1 MRIRTKFLALIL
13 IVAGLFLGLSILSVS
28 IYRRIGGMR
37 RATDKGLELIAD
49 SIRAHALMKDVVF
62 DIFSPRLY
70 SSLRGIVM
78 SARGFT
84 TQREWLVA
92 IDEFRLSYESF
103 MSDPELKR
111 LVAGDEELREA
122 YALAGR
128 MSARAFEEAKALKID
143 FDMVKNMYSYEEN
156 LYARLLQSKDE
167 SLYDVFDKVRS
178 TSFYLT
184 NVFESYLSRFV
195 SGLEAQAK
203 AAERRMLLGYVL
215 ASALFTAAAAW
226 AVLRMTRSFLANIRL
241 VDLAVERISEGD
253 FSSRVSP
260 QGHDELG
267 LLAGRINL
275 FAQRLKGNV
284 DSLVDLLG
292 ELNAAVSDEPDFDR
306 ILSLISDAAIRDV
319 RAESAEI
326 YVAAA
331 GMRASSASGLAS
343 ARDGAGGG
351 RAAAECASS
360 GRPLVVRDARA
371 ERVDLEGLGL
381 DPSLRSA
388 VVAPLSAG
396 RGGTIGACVFGMRS
410 RPFTDLELSHLLSFA
425 DYAAQLV
432 ENLAVNAAL
441 RARGDAEYRALQSQ
455 IEPHFMYNV
464 LNGFVAL
471 NRMGDRAGLEM
482 SIHAFRDMLRY
493 TVEHGTW
500 ATVAE
505 EFEFLERYCR
515 LQKLRFE
522 ERLSYSFDL
531 EEAVAG
537 LPIPKLLVQPLL
549 ENAILHGVEP
559 SPAPA
564 SVAVSARPEEGA
576 LVIEVAD
583 DGRGCD
589 SSSIRERQGI
599 GLGNVRERLALLYA
613 RSSLELEGRPG
624 SGFRSRIR
632 IPLEE
637 LGPAVP
643 AGSAGRPAPGKGK
656 D

>member
-13 IVAGLFLGLSILSVS
+13 IVAGGFLGLSFLSVS
-28 IYRRIGGMR
+28 IYQRVGAMR

-92 IDEFRLSYESF
+92 IDEFRISYESF
-103 MSDPELKR
+103 MSDSELKR
-111 LVAGDEELREA
+111 LVAGEEELREA

-128 MSARAFEEAKALKID
+128 MSDRAFQEIDALKVD
-143 FDMVKNMYSYEEN
+143 FDMVKNVYSGEED
-156 LYARLLQSKDE
+156 LYARLLQSKEE

-178 TSFYLT
+178 TSFYLS

-203 AAERRMLLGYVL
+203 ATERRMILGYAL
-215 ASALFTAAAAW
+215 ASILFTAAAAW

-292 ELNAAVSDEPDFDR
+292 ELNAAVSDEPDLER
-306 ILSLISDAAIRDV
+306 ILSIISDAAIRDV
-319 RAESAEI
+319 RAESAAI
-326 YVAAA
+326 FVATP
-331 GMRASSASGLAS
+331 GMRARARSGFPPVA
-343 ARDGAGGG
+343 DEGEGG
-351 RAAAECASS
+351 RAVADCAAS

-371 ERVDLEGLGL
+371 ERFPLEERGL

-388 VVAPLSAG
+388 VVAPLAVG
-396 RGGTIGACVFGMRS
+396 RGMTIGACVFGMRS

-432 ENLAVNAAL
+432 ENVAVNAAL

-471 NRMGDRAGLEM
+471 NRMGERQGLEM

-515 LQKLRFE
+515 LQKLRFD
-522 ERLSYSFDL
+522 ERLSYSFGL
-531 EEAVAG
+531 ESAAAG

-549 ENAILHGVEP
+549 ENAILHGIEP
-559 SPAPA
+559 SPVPA
-564 SVAVSARPEEGA
+564 AVVVSARSEEGR

-583 DGRGCD
+583 DGVGCD
-589 SSSIRERQGI
+589 ASSIRERQGI

-613 RSSLELEGRPG
+613 RASLELEGREG
-624 SGFRSRIR
+624 AGFRARIA
-632 IPLEE
+632 IPLAE
-637 LGPAVP
+637 LG
-643 AGSAGRPAPGKGK
+643 SASADRERPAAAGTRT